1 MTSFFP
7 QCYHI
12 RPNCLIENM
21 CLQNIKLTLVIS
33 WIFHVNV
40 VLRIKLGSL
49 MLKFCTANHVQIP
62 IGIPTTLCCALDPK
76 LNHHGDLP
84 FRNL

>member
-1 MTSFFP
+1 
-7 QCYHI
+7 
-12 RPNCLIENM
+12 M

-40 VLRIKLGSL
+40 VLRIIFDSL
-49 MLKFCTANHVQIP
+49 ILKFRTANHVQIP
-62 IGIPTTLCCALDPK
+62 IGILITLCCALDPK
-76 LNHHGDLP
+76 LNHHADLP